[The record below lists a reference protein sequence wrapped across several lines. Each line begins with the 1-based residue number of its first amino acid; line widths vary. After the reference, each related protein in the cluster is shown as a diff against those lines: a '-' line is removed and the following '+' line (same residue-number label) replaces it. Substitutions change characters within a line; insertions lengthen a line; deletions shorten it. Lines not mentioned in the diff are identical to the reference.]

1 MTYSSFWIEKLSSH
15 VGQTDAAAETIYF
28 TDRGLAFTVFE
39 LARWA
44 EQKRLPIRWVDSCWV
59 RAEVTPS
66 ILREFII
73 GHFENSEALLQHLDP
88 RLDLDAQFVLV
99 AEEF

>member
-1 MTYSSFWIEKLSSH
+1 MTFSSFWIEKLDGQ
-15 VGQTDAAAETIYF
+15 VGRDDLSAEMIYF
-28 TDRGLAFTVFE
+28 TDRGLKFTVFE

-44 EQKRLPIRWVDSCWV
+44 EQKKLPIRWVDSCWV

-73 GHFENSEALLQHLDP
+73 GHFEGNEAILQRVEPHLDLHS
-88 RLDLDAQFVLV
+88 RLVLV